1 MLERIVFVVA
11 VVALY
16 VTGFFSGAVAF
27 VWYLKNQHPE
37 ITAALVRKIEERKGR
52 KHVDT

>member
-1 MLERIVFVVA
+1 MAGKIVIVA
-11 VVALY
+11 TVAALY
-16 VTGFFSGAVAF
+16 VAGFFSGAVAF